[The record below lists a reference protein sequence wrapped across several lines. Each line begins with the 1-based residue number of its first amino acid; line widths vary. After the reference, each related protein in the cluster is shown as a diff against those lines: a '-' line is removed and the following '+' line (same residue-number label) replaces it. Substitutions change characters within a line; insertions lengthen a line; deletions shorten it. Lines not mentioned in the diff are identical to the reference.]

1 MTFLLTTGITLYL
14 IFAAYPTAAADSE
27 SIDPRID
34 KLYEHLTKTKAI
46 GVFTKL
52 SIKSNI
58 TRLHKSFTV
67 YHQGERPPNLE
78 ELRERYD
85 LMVQEMVILVQDKDL
100 ELAREIHATRL
111 LLGYR
116 AVVAIADGIDHG
128 SEHTFSEIVRE
139 FHRAAVPL
147 YVIGFDCGIAARG
160 LGSLGDQGG
169 GLFLSAPNPWELS
182 SVCQS
187 LLRRLENHYSISY
200 ELKEKPRDAIRL
212 WIEGSAGSGK
222 TFVEAVVIET

>member
-1 MTFLLTTGITLYL
+1 MINKPKNVTGDSIILRWPLTFLLTMAITLYL

-58 TRLHKSFTV
+58 TRLHKSIAV
-67 YHQGERPPNLE
+67 YHQGKRPPNLE

-85 LMVQEMVILVQDKDL
+85 LMIQEMVILVQHKDP

-111 LLGYR
+111 LIWSY
-116 AVVAIADGIDHG
+116 
-128 SEHTFSEIVRE
+128 
-139 FHRAAVPL
+139 
-147 YVIGFDCGIAARG
+147 
-160 LGSLGDQGG
+160 
-169 GLFLSAPNPWELS
+169 LSDPDKY
-182 SVCQS
+182 QF
-187 LLRRLENHYSISY
+187 I
-200 ELKEKPRDAIRL
+200 
-212 WIEGSAGSGK
+212 
-222 TFVEAVVIET
+222 